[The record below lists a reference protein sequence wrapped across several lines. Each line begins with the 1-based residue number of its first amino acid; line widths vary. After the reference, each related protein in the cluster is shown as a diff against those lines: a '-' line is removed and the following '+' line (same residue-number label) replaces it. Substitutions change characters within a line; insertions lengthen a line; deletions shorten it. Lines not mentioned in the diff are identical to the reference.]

1 MRLFKDDNT
10 LGGVGCGAVH
20 CKYHGEGNCCHADSI
35 NVESRSATKKGET
48 FCSTFCAKDE

>member
-1 MRLFKDDNT
+1 MSLFKENDQ
-10 LGGVGCGAVH
+10 LCGVGCGVVH
-20 CKYHGEGNCCHADSI
+20 CQYHGEGTCCCAASI